1 MLRRNLVVSFG
12 GDRGQISFARFV
24 PLSFYPL
31 ARPSVLGV
39 WHQLHVRTDSRE
51 KREEGVSRLAAVEW
65 RRKAPL
71 PLRPKGEQQRRER
84 RESCLYRGMRWW
96 GKEKKALFPHLLL
109 SSLPI

>member
-51 KREEGVSRLAAVEW
+51 KGEERGSRLAAVEW

-71 PLRPKGEQQRRER
+71 PLRPKGEQQRRKR
-84 RESCLYRGMRWW
+84 RER
-96 GKEKKALFPHLLL
+96 ELFVQGNEVVGEGEEGPFPPPPPL
-109 SSLPI
+109 SLA

>member
-12 GDRGQISFARFV
+12 GDRGQISFVRFV

-71 PLRPKGEQQRRER
+71 LLRPKGEQQRTER
-84 RESCLYRGMRWW
+84 RESCLYRGMR
-96 GKEKKALFPHLLL
+96 L
-109 SSLPI
+109 